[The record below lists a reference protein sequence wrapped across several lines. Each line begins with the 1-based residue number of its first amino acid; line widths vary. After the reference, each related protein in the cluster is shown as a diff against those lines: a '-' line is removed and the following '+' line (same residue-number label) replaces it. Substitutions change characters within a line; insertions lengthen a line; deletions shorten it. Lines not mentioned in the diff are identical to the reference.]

1 MFIQMESM
9 NRLLILLAFV
19 VLFEGTA
26 FSDCMPMQFSAWPG
40 KDTIAR
46 NPLIILSFPERRYP
60 RSFLRNSGTSSV
72 AKDVRFFL
80 DSGSEKIPLKLIQQ
94 NSGQSKEKQ
103 LIFKP
108 ARLLKPD
115 TKYTLSFVCKDSL
128 LREKFLDIMDVG
140 FKPRTW
146 ITNRKIDMENP
157 VWLSK
162 PAFSYQNYVHY
173 GCGPESY
180 WRFCTHFKDESEVHI
195 QTIVRHLESGTVS
208 EFYLYPD
215 SNSVFVGYGMCGGEF
230 DMIPGER
237 YSVSF
242 NLVDASGN
250 SDNRFSD
257 PIFVQAPTEYDYLSE
272 EELEK
277 KTCPCVSKEKKGA
290 SIDFIWILGI
300 LSFIVTIAFANWYRN
315 TLYGNVK

>member
-1 MFIQMESM
+1 M
-9 NRLLILLAFV
+9 NRFLILLSFI
-19 VLFEGTA
+19 LFLYVKA
-26 FSDCMPMQFSAWPG
+26 FSMCMPMKFSAWPR
-40 KDTIAR
+40 KDTIVR
-46 NPLIILSFPERRYP
+46 NPMIILSFPERIYTK
-60 RSFLRNSGTSSV
+60 SFLRAPNTSSV
-72 AKDVRFFL
+72 AKSVQFFL
-80 DSGSEKIPLKLIQQ
+80 DSGNEKIPLKLIQQ
-94 NSGQSKEKQ
+94 NSGQTEEKQ

-162 PAFSYQNYVHY
+162 PTFSYQNYVHY

-257 PIFVQAPTEYDYLSE
+257 PIFVQAPTESDYLSE

-300 LSFIVTIAFANWYRN
+300 LSFIVSIAFANWYRD
-315 TLYGNVK
+315 TLHGNVK